1 MEFTIDGSYGLIK
14 LRTISQPLMSI
25 SLNKKLH
32 FLSEAPSG
40 SASSKQKKSTS
51 RKTFPYHAPPRDDIT
66 LFNTDSEITFLGI
79 PSSTNQDSSV
89 LAAWID
95 GILLILGFPSTEPL
109 IICMAVSTHFY
120 VHPEPEGNY
129 T

>member
-1 MEFTIDGSYGLIK
+1 MEFTIHGSHGLIK
-14 LRTISQPLMSI
+14 LRTISHQPSI
-25 SLNKKLH
+25 SLNKKWH
-32 FLSEAPSG
+32 FLSKAPSG
-40 SASSKQKKSTS
+40 SASSKQKKVHPERHSPTMHRLGMTS
-51 RKTFPYHAPPRDDIT
+51 PCLI
-66 LFNTDSEITFLGI
+66 LILEITFLGI

-89 LAAWID
+89 LAAWIG